1 MFNNYP
7 STYLF
12 LLSVAI
18 FFAISLI
25 APIVGPWHMFCSIA
39 MDVLRFTGT
48 IICVFFL
55 LCAIIETAHNLFFK
69 NRHH

>member
-12 LLSVAI
+12 LLSLV
-18 FFAISLI
+18 FFLGVSFI
-25 APIVGPWHMFCSIA
+25 APIVKPWHMLCSVA
-39 MDVLRFTGT
+39 MEVLLFTGT
-48 IICVFFL
+48 IICIFFL
-55 LCAIIETAHNLFFK
+55 FCAVIETAHNLFFR